1 MSDDEIELRV
11 LQHYVEQYRMASVKD
26 PEVRDR
32 CSRELSM
39 RDVLR
44 SLGHEGGPELDFDA
58 SFWLTRLAPEIGGT
72 PKGPLKRC
80 GDALARRHAHRYH
93 ARAFWDGDRTP
104 AWDRISE
111 LQGKLG
117 RSAEATRHKELEQ
130 KFKILFSPA
139 QAAIDFADWT
149 ADGLRHDLPVAIL
162 FVDLDKFKSLNSQ
175 FGETVVDEN
184 LLPEF
189 QRLLREMVRHRGC
202 AYREG
207 GEEFVIALP
216 NQTLSDGAAFARR
229 LRAKV
234 ANRMFGVA
242 SRVVTMTVSIGV
254 AAFPEHGDDFAKVR
268 QTANFAEHRA
278 KKAGGNCVIVADV
291 PESAS

>member
-1 MSDDEIELRV
+1 
-11 LQHYVEQYRMASVKD
+11 
-26 PEVRDR
+26 
-32 CSRELSM
+32 M

-44 SLGHEGGPELDFDA
+44 ALGHAGGPEIDFDA
-58 SFWLTRLAPEIGGT
+58 SFWLTRLAPESAGT
-72 PKGPLKRC
+72 TRGPLKRC
-80 GDALARRHAHRYH
+80 GDALARRSTHRYH

-117 RSAEATRHKELEQ
+117 RSVELSPQKELEQ
-130 KFKILFSPA
+130 KFKILLSA
-139 QAAIDFADWT
+139 GQAAIDFGDWT
-149 ADGLRHDLPVAIL
+149 ADGLRRDVPVAIL
-162 FVDLDKFKSLNSQ
+162 FVDIDKFKPLNSQ

-189 QRLLREMVRHRGC
+189 QRLLRETVRHRGC

-216 NQTLSDGAAFARR
+216 NQTLADGAAFARR

-242 SRVVTMTVSIGV
+242 SRAVTMTVSIGV
-254 AAFPEHGDDFAKVR
+254 AGFPEHGQDFSKVR

-278 KKAGGNCVIVADV
+278 KKAGGNCVIVAEV
-291 PESAS
+291 PE

>member
-1 MSDDEIELRV
+1 
-11 LQHYVEQYRMASVKD
+11 
-26 PEVRDR
+26 
-32 CSRELSM
+32 M

-44 SLGHEGGPELDFDA
+44 SLGHSGGPELDFDA
-58 SFWLTRLAPEIGGT
+58 SFWLTRLAPEIGGA
-72 PKGPLKRC
+72 PRGPLKRC
-80 GDALARRHAHRYH
+80 GDALARRSAHRYH

-117 RSAEATRHKELEQ
+117 RVMESAPHKELEQ
-130 KFKILFSPA
+130 KFKILFSAA
-139 QAAIDFADWT
+139 QAATDFGDWT
-149 ADGLRHDLPVAIL
+149 ADGLRRDFPVAIL
-162 FVDLDKFKSLNSQ
+162 FVDIDKFKSLNSQ
-175 FGETVVDEN
+175 YGETVVDEN

-234 ANRMFGVA
+234 AHRMFGVA
-242 SRVVTMTVSIGV
+242 SSVVTMTVSIGV
-254 AAFPEHGDDFAKVR
+254 AAFPDHGQDFAKVR
-268 QTANFAEHRA
+268 QIANFAEHRA
-278 KKAGGNCVIVADV
+278 KKAGGNCVVVADA
-291 PESAS
+291 PEPV

>member
-11 LQHYVEQYRMASVKD
+11 LQQYVEQYRTASSRD

-44 SLGHEGGPELDFDA
+44 SLGHAGGPELDFDA
-58 SFWLTRLAPEIGGT
+58 SFWLTRLAPEIGGA
-72 PKGPLKRC
+72 PRGPLKRC
-80 GDALARRHAHRYH
+80 SDALARRNAHRYH

-117 RSAEATRHKELEQ
+117 RLVESASHKELEQ
-130 KFKILFSPA
+130 KFKILFSAA
-139 QAAIDFADWT
+139 QAATDFGDWT
-149 ADGLRHDLPVAIL
+149 ADGLRRDCPVAVL
-162 FVDLDKFKSLNSQ
+162 FVDIDKFKSLNSQ

-216 NQTLSDGAAFARR
+216 NQTLADGAAFARR
-229 LRAKV
+229 LRAKI
-234 ANRMFGVA
+234 AYRMFSVA
-242 SRVVTMTVSIGV
+242 SSVVTMTVSVGV
-254 AAFPEHGDDFAKVR
+254 AAFPDHGQDFAKVR
-268 QTANFAEHRA
+268 QVANFAEHRA
-278 KKAGGNCVIVADV
+278 KKAGGNCVTVADV
-291 PESAS
+291 PEPV